1 VTSAAR
7 MPFGKHKGLL
17 LRELP
22 DDYLCWLRD
31 ECDLREPL
39 RMRVEREYQ
48 RRIRPRDR
56 AQRPAGPFPAALPP
70 ALRETAIE
78 IVKAGFRV
86 LAHQRHP
93 DHGGRH
99 EQMLELT
106 VVREAL
112 ERLLG
117 AA

>member
-1 VTSAAR
+1 VTAAR
-7 MPFGKHKGLL
+7 MPFGKFKGQL

-22 DDYLCWLRD
+22 DDYLCWLRT

-48 RRIRPRDR
+48 RRIQPRSR
-56 AQRPAGPFPAALPP
+56 TRPAPMAPVALPP
-70 ALRETAIE
+70 ALQQTAVA
-78 IVKAGFRV
+78 IVASGFRA
-86 LAHQRHP
+86 LALRRHP
-93 DHGGRH
+93 DHGGSH
-99 EQMLELT
+99 EAMIQLQRA
-106 VVREAL
+106 REAL

>member
-1 VTSAAR
+1 MTVAT
-7 MPFGKHKGLL
+7 MPFGKFRGMR
-17 LRELP
+17 LRDLP
-22 DDYLCWLRD
+22 DDYLCWLRSLD
-31 ECDLREPL
+31 TLREPL
-39 RMRVEREYQ
+39 RMQVEREYQ
-48 RRIRPRDR
+48 RRINLHDR
-56 AQRPAGPFPAALPP
+56 QRRSAPVPAALPP

-78 IVKAGFRV
+78 IVRAGFRA
-86 LAHQRHP
+86 LALQRHP

-117 AA
+117 TA